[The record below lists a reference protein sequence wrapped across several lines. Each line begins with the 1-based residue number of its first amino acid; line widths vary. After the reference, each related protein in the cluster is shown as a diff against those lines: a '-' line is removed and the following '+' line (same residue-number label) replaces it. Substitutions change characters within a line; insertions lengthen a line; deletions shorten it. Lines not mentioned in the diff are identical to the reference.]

1 MKPIDSIPIFA
12 GREGSVIALTPRE
25 IDAVAWGERNGF
37 VVVDQRVRRLV
48 RLWFFWCEA
57 RNRPSIIVNRR
68 KGDRAVVTLDLY
80 CTDRCLTRAGWKAVV
95 DAYER
100 HGSLAMRRVQRKGFV
115 FGDYVFGVVAWPEA
129 DRLARELLAITNAGS
144 LVRVCD
150 RAPEGAARR

>member
-1 MKPIDSIPIFA
+1 M
-12 GREGSVIALTPRE
+12 GSWSSTSACV
-25 IDAVAWGERNGF
+25 
-37 VVVDQRVRRLV
+37 
-48 RLWFFWCEA
+48 A

-150 RAPEGAARR
+150 RVPEGAARR